1 MLNTIEIWL
10 FIPIIT
16 LEIVAFRY
24 TFGRIRVRAD
34 RIESSNSK
42 QPSGFD
48 IDQHSFLF
56 RSQGNPDQYI
66 DGGRRIQ

>member
-24 TFGRIRVRAD
+24 TFQGIRVKPNRT
-34 RIESSNSK
+34 ESIHSK
-42 QPSGFD
+42 QPTGFY
-48 IDQHSFLF
+48 IDQKSFLF
-56 RSQGNPDQYI
+56 RSRVSSRP
-66 DGGRRIQ
+66 